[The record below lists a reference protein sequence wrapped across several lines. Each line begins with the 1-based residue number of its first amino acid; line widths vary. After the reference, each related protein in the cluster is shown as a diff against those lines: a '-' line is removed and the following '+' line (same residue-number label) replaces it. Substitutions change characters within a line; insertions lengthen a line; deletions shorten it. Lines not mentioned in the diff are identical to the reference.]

1 MTIQTRYLL
10 ATLGLVAAAGVVVYL
25 AATPAAP
32 PSAEVPPLSAAP
44 QFQPIPT
51 PPGQIITRGL
61 REGARAPDF
70 SARRFGGGIL
80 GLADLRGKGVVM
92 NFFASWCAPC
102 RAEARDLDGAFQK
115 YRNQGIVFLGVNVE
129 QDTWDDAREFLDEF
143 KISYPAVRDESSDI
157 ARKYQLL
164 GLPTSYFIDKAGLIR
179 AKFVGPFLGPEGL
192 KALEERIKMIL
203 P

>member
-1 MTIQTRYLL
+1 MTKQAWFILGI
-10 ATLGLVAAAGVVVYL
+10 LGLFVLTGVVVYL

-32 PSAEVPPLSAAP
+32 PSTAVPTPSASP

-61 REGARAPDF
+61 RQGAQAPDF
-70 SARRFGGGIL
+70 SARRFGGGTL
-80 GLADLRGKGVVM
+80 SLADLRGKGVVM

-102 RAEARDLDGAFQK
+102 RAEARDLDAAFSK
-115 YRNQGIVFLGVNVE
+115 YRNKGIVFLGVNVE

-143 KISYPAVRDESSDI
+143 KISYPAVRDEASDI

-164 GLPTSYFIDKAGLIR
+164 GLPTTYFIDKAGVIR
-179 AKFVGPFLGPEGL
+179 SKFVGPFLGPEGL
-192 KALEERIKMIL
+192 KGLERRIEMIL

>member
-1 MTIQTRYLL
+1 MTIHARLVL
-10 ATLGLVAAAGVVVYL
+10 AILGLVAAAGVVVYL

-32 PSAEVPPLSAAP
+32 PPAQMPTPSASP

-61 REGARAPDF
+61 GEGARAPDF
-70 SARRFGGGIL
+70 SARRFGGGTL
-80 GLADLRGKGVVM
+80 SLADLRGKGVVM
-92 NFFASWCAPC
+92 NFFASWCGPC
-102 RAEARDLDGAFQK
+102 RAEARDLDATFRK
-115 YRNQGIVFLGVNVE
+115 YEKREIVFLGVNVE

-164 GLPTSYFIDKAGLIR
+164 GLPTTYFIDKAGVIR
-179 AKFVGPFLGPEGL
+179 SKFIGPFIGPEGL
-192 KALEERIKMIL
+192 EVLERRIAMIL